1 MYMEPQTAVA
11 KWDEG
16 GVIQVSCTDID
27 PTTRQGCANDVLLK
41 PCWWLAVHYLLL
53 QAGCSA

>member
-16 GVIQVSCTDID
+16 GVIQVSCTGID
-27 PTTRQGCANDVLLK
+27 PILRQGCANVVLPPK
-41 PCWWLAVHYLLL
+41 RML